1 MGTGGLQHD
10 AQGGQGSTGK
20 DIALNEI
27 YRPPGLFITLVTDG
41 DGLQQHQ
48 AVILEQ

>member
-1 MGTGGLQHD
+1 MPTGGLQHD
-10 AQGGQGSTGK
+10 VQGGQGTAGK
-20 DIALNEI
+20 DVALDEI
-27 YRPPGLFITLVTDG
+27 HRPLGLFIALVADG